1 MILLDYDDMEPT
13 SSVCLGRCRDLKA
26 LPELCRFLFLFLENF
41 GVRKLEALFCSFIA
55 VMALSFAWMF
65 GETNPDGRA
74 MVSGANVLHLTIF
87 PVCTCN
93 NFLVQPFFLP
103 THFLLL
109 VV

>member
-1 MILLDYDDMEPT
+1 MIAGVKVRVVSTVMILLDYYDMEHI
-13 SSVCLGRCRDLKA
+13 SSVCLGCCRALKV

-74 MVSGANVLHLTIF
+74 MVSGAKALHIVIF
-87 PVCTCN
+87 SCLYT
-93 NFLVQPFFLP
+93 
-103 THFLLL
+103 
-109 VV
+109 